1 MSGREM
7 RHTGGPGSL
16 SDSSKMSHFIYICCH
31 HSCSEQT
38 VRQTDHT
45 GSLQTE
51 QTTITAAG
59 KGWSRKAP
67 LHVCAVAGRR
77 GNKAIL
83 GKGGRQILGG
93 KTSPP
98 KKVGKIIS
106 TQPCPHNCP
115 SAGTL
120 SSDLIPSRNYTG
132 QDHASLPPQPSSG

>member
-1 MSGREM
+1 M

-16 SDSSKMSHFIYICCH
+16 SDSSKMSHFIYICCC

-38 VRQTDHT
+38 VRQTDPHGIPANWT
-45 GSLQTE
+45 NDHHS
-51 QTTITAAG
+51 
-59 KGWSRKAP
+59 SRKGVVQKGSP
-67 LHVCAVAGRR
+67 PWLCSCREKRKQGET
-77 GNKAIL
+77 

-93 KTSPP
+93 KHPP
-98 KKVGKIIS
+98 KKKVGKIIS

-132 QDHASLPPQPSSG
+132 QDHASLPPRPSSGWF